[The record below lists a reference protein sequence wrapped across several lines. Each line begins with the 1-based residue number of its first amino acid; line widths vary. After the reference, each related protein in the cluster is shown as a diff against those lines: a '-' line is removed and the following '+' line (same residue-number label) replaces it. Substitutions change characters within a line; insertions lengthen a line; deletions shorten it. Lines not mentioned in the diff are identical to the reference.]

1 MWLRWETQHTH
12 THVTH
17 ADSVQA
23 RELVLSSDGIAQTRA
38 LAQDYID
45 RARNAIAGFPES
57 EAKNGL
63 LEMCSKVMNR
73 RK

>member
-1 MWLRWETQHTH
+1 
-12 THVTH
+12 
-17 ADSVQA
+17 
-23 RELVLSSDGIAQTRA
+23 
-38 LAQDYID
+38 LAQDYVD
-45 RARNAIAGFPES
+45 KAKAAIAGFPES